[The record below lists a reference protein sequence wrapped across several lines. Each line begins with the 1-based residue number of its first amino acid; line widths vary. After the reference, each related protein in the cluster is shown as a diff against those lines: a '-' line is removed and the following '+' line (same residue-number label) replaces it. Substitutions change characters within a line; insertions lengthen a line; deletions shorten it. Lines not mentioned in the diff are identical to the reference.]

1 MMKAQDV
8 QHEVDEIMAL
18 IELNKE
24 FPGTL
29 VVGVDMGAGD
39 DETVIRCMLCGS
51 EFRFQGTPVEYCSHE
66 CFMQRHR

>member
-1 MMKAQDV
+1 MNKAQDV

-29 VVGVDMGAGD
+29 FIGVDMGAGD
-39 DETVIRCMLCGS
+39 SFSRYPC
-51 EFRFQGTPVEYCSHE
+51 
-66 CFMQRHR
+66 